1 MRPFLM
7 MLLPKPS
14 TRRVDGY
21 RMVKYRLS
29 GLFAQYGIQR
39 KASFI
44 SLTYLSRRS
53 PVATL
58 QELLLTPEKFPHLV
72 ADTKA
77 LVQGELDCKGGIS
90 GTAVK
95 AAYKVVT
102 AFAPGYYEET
112 LSAMLPD
119 MVNALAPYWADFTGF
134 GGGEFG
140 DYLVSRS
147 GEVSESLLAVT
158 DNMAELS
165 GRAAVVKAYQMVRGG
180 ASKNI
185 EAALPALGAMVQ
197 KFA

>member
-1 MRPFLM
+1 M
-7 MLLPKPS
+7 
-14 TRRVDGY
+14 
-21 RMVKYRLS
+21 
-29 GLFAQYGIQR
+29 
-39 KASFI
+39 
-44 SLTYLSRRS
+44 
-53 PVATL
+53 ATL

-77 LVQGELDCKGGIS
+77 LVQSELDGKGGLS

-112 LSAMLPD
+112 INSILPD
-119 MVNALAPYWADFTGF
+119 MINALAPYWADFAAT

-140 DYLVSRS
+140 DYLV
-147 GEVSESLLAVT
+147 GHGDAVAQSLLAVT
-158 DNMAELS
+158 DTMAQRS

-180 ASKNI
+180 AGKNI

-197 KFA
+197 KYA